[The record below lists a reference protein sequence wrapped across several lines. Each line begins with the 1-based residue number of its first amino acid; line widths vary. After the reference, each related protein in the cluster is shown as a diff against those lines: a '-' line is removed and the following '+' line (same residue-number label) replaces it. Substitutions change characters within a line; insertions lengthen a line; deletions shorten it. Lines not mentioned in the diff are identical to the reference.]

1 LAAISVLAIL
11 LLRSTAGAAFLWLA
25 ATIELTA
32 LGVTDFSERRAYFGL
47 AGAVLLMPWSFS
59 LLRQQSLRA
68 VAGVVAAA
76 LILVAGTATYMRNL
90 VWQDEVS
97 LWSDAAQKAPDS
109 PVAAR
114 NLGAALLDVGELMG
128 GNPAA
133 AEAFR
138 NAEEQLRRGL
148 DLEPNN
154 AEAMENLGVAVMRR
168 NRPDEAMEIFR
179 GVLRL
184 EVENQ
189 PSTLHIAMLWN
200 DKASAVGDQEA
211 LAKAVEYYRRADNLA
226 PLSGEALAR
235 YGAAVAALG
244 DLDAAEPILARAV
257 GGDEAS
263 PLGAML
269 KDIRETLKRIR
280 SMEQQSAAL
289 LLKDPNDPTGLRMR
303 GQIFVLRGETLQ
315 AFYLLGSLLRG
326 DSQDFAV
333 WVLTGYAMAKMNAA
347 DQFVK
352 EWPTAPSKPNDVK
365 STWIEVA
372 RTCAGSGLWDAA
384 ARYVESPPAV
394 AEHGQ
399 APLLLMADLAL
410 QMRQVRRAYDY
421 LRRATEAYP
430 NNAEP
435 WLRLCDL
442 ALAGNDTGAA
452 ANYLGEAQNR
462 GADPAE
468 LVRRRDRLGI
478 GPTNREEALP
488 AIIQ

>member
-1 LAAISVLAIL
+1 MAAV
-11 LLRSTAGAAFLWLA
+11 
-25 ATIELTA
+25 E
-32 LGVTDFSERRAYFGL
+32 
-47 AGAVLLMPWSFS
+47 
-59 LLRQQSLRA
+59 
-68 VAGVVAAA
+68 
-76 LILVAGTATYMRNL
+76 
-90 VWQDEVS
+90 
-97 LWSDAAQKAPDS
+97 
-109 PVAAR
+109 
-114 NLGAALLDVGELMG
+114 
-128 GNPAA
+128 NPAA

-138 NAEEQLRRGL
+138 SAEEQLRRSL
-148 DLEPNN
+148 KLEPDDV
-154 AEAMENLGVAVMRR
+154 EAMGNLGVAVMRQ

-179 GVLRL
+179 DVLRL
-184 EVENQ
+184 EAENQ

-200 DKASAVGDQEA
+200 DKANATGDQDA
-211 LAKAVEYYRRADNLA
+211 LAKAMEYYRRADNLA

-244 DLDAAEPILARAV
+244 DLDAAEPIVARAV
-257 GGDEAS
+257 GGDDAS
-263 PLGAML
+263 PLAPTL
-269 KDIRETLKRIR
+269 KGIQETLKRIR

-289 LLKDPNDPTGLRMR
+289 LLKDPKDPVGLKMR
-303 GQIFVLRGETLQ
+303 ARIFVLRGESLQ

-326 DSQDFAV
+326 NNPDFAV
-333 WVLTGYAMAKMNAA
+333 WVLMGYVMAKMNAA

-352 EWPTAPSKPNDVK
+352 EWPTTPLKPNEVK

-399 APLLLMADLAL
+399 APLLVLADLAL
-410 QMRQVRRAYDY
+410 QMRQVRRGYDY

-452 ANYLGEAQNR
+452 ANYLKEAQDR

-468 LVRRRDRLGI
+468 LVRRRERLGI

-488 AIIQ
+488 TIIQ